1 VHLDRPPRDGAPQRR
16 PDSSAVT
23 GALPHLEVTDNP
35 MNTIRRTGGIIALLA
50 GAGLVAALGAS
61 PLLVAGADH
70 LDAPTAKSDARI
82 DITDIYAFA
91 SKGGTSLVLN
101 VNPLTSPADTGNA
114 RFSHSALYQFNVD
127 TNLDARADVAYRIKF
142 SKPWRNRDGNIV
154 QCYTVKR
161 ATGSQA
167 RRNQFSGDVVAHG
180 MTTAYGASTKV
191 AGVRGGG
198 KVFAGPRDDPFF
210 FDLPGFVEFK
220 TQLLAG
226 STDLDV
232 LLGGFTGA
240 DTFAGTNNSSIVLEL
255 PNKRLG
261 GSDATVGVWATTSN
275 KVKGKYVQVE
285 RMGRPAINTVF
296 NHTDADKE
304 AANRR
309 SPAGDRAADRERVV
323 GVLQAIDNVLETNG
337 APSYDDPTIEATAD
351 VLLPDTL
358 TVKLGDTSGFLN
370 GRRLADDVIDAEFGL
385 LTNGNVTSDGVD
397 ANDKAF
403 KSSFPYLA
411 APH

>member
-1 VHLDRPPRDGAPQRR
+1 
-16 PDSSAVT
+16 
-23 GALPHLEVTDNP
+23 
-35 MNTIRRTGGIIALLA
+35 MNTLRRTGRTIALLA
-50 GAGLVAALGAS
+50 GAGLVATLGAG
-61 PLLVAGADH
+61 PLLVSGADH
-70 LDAPTAKSDARI
+70 LDAPTAKSDSRI

-91 SKGGTSLVLN
+91 SDGGTSLVLN
-101 VNPLTSPADTGNA
+101 VNPLTSPADTGDA
-114 RFSHSALYQFNVD
+114 RFSHNALYQFKVD
-127 TNLDARADVAYRIKF
+127 TNLDARADVAYRVKF
-142 SKPWRNRDGNIV
+142 SKPWRTSAGTII
-154 QCYTVKR
+154 QCYTIKR
-161 ATGSQA
+161 ATGEMA
-167 RRNQFSGDVVAHG
+167 RRNQFSGETVAHG
-180 MTTAYGASTKV
+180 MTTPYGTSPRITS
-191 AGVRGGG
+191 VRGGG
-198 KVFAGPRDDPFF
+198 KIFAGPRDDPFF

-226 STDLDV
+226 STDLGV

-255 PNKRLG
+255 PNSRLG
-261 GSDATVGVWATTSN
+261 GTDRTVGVWATTST
-275 KVKGKYVQVE
+275 KVRGKYVQVE

-323 GVLQAIDNVLETNG
+323 GVLRAINTVLETNG
-337 APSYDDPTIEATAD
+337 APSYDDATVEATAD

-358 TVKLGDTSGFLN
+358 TVKLGDMSGFLN

-403 KSSFPYLA
+403 PSSFPYLA